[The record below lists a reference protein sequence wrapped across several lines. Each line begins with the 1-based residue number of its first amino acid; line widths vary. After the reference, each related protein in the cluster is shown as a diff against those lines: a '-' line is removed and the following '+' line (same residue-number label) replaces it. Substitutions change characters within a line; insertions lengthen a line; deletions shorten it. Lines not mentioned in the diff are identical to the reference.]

1 MMRKWLINRFT
12 ITFGTLAVAI
22 GGWNIYV
29 AGNNGGLL
37 TGQVVG
43 PDGRSVANAQVQL
56 SEQTIVSLNKLASTT
71 TDEQGRFEFL
81 RHDRFSLVLTA
92 KKDGVGSSG
101 RHRVRLLFRN
111 QDFAMDEPVLLKA
124 P

>member
-1 MMRKWLINRFT
+1 MTRKWLINRFT
-12 ITFGTLAVAI
+12 LTFGILAVAI

-43 PDGRSVANAQVQL
+43 PDGSSVANAQVQL

-71 TDEQGRFEFL
+71 TDDQGRFEFP

-92 KKDGVGSSG
+92 QKDGVGSSG

-111 QDFAMDEPVLLKA
+111 QNHVMDEVVVLEA
-124 P
+124 R